1 VTQCPTI
8 QLQGRPAQVRVE
20 GPAAFD
26 QDPGGAGANGGTNVQ
41 AGPAPDLQKLLEKE
55 RGELKLARLALESGV
70 ERLRRLEAEWAA
82 QAHQQV
88 ADLAVAVAAKVLAQE
103 IKAQRVEI
111 DPIVQAA
118 LERLPTGGETVVRM
132 HPADLERSRFA
143 RAEGEAASP
152 IRAVADATVK
162 RAECLIETPHGFIQ
176 VDIESH
182 LRALAE
188 ALRTPE

>member
-1 VTQCPTI
+1 
-8 QLQGRPAQVRVE
+8 VRVE
-20 GPAAFD
+20 GQAAFD
-26 QDPGGAGANGGTNVQ
+26 QDPARADANGGANGP
-41 AGPAPDLQKLLEKE
+41 AGAAPDLQKLLEKE
-55 RGELKLARLALESGV
+55 RGELQLARLALESGV

-103 IKAQRVEI
+103 IKAQRFEI

-118 LERLPTGGETVVRM
+118 LESLPTGGEVVVRM
-132 HPADLERSRFA
+132 HPADLERSSLA
-143 RAEGEAASP
+143 RAEGEAASQ
-152 IRAVADATVK
+152 IRAVADPTVK
-162 RAECLIETPHGFIQ
+162 RAECLIETPHGFVQ

-188 ALRTPE
+188 ALHAPE